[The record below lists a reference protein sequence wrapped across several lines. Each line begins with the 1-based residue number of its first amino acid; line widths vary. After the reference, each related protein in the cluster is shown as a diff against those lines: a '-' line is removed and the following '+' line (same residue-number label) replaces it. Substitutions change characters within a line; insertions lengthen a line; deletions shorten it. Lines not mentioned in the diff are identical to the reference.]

1 MSLDQ
6 IYNFRSLSPDLL
18 TSGQPTA
25 SQLAEIARTGVQTV
39 INLALPTSDN
49 ALPDEE
55 SLVRS
60 LGMEYLH
67 IPVEWEHPTQ
77 TDLERFLEIMQ
88 TQAGHKLLVHCA
100 ANYRASCFVALWHV
114 LRQGWALESALE
126 EIHRIWD
133 ENQYPVWKQFMAD
146 ALAQEGK

>member
-25 SQLAEIARTGVQTV
+25 SQLREIARTGVQTV
-39 INLALPTSDN
+39 TNLALPTSDN

-55 SLVRS
+55 KLVRS
-60 LGMEYLH
+60 LGMEYIH
-67 IPVEWEHPTQ
+67 IPVKWEHPTP

-88 TQAGHKLLVHCA
+88 TQAGRKLLVHCA
-100 ANYRASCFVALWHV
+100 ANYRASCFVALWRI
-114 LRQGWALESALE
+114 LRQGWSREPALAEM
-126 EIHRIWD
+126 HQIWD
-133 ENQYPVWKQFMAD
+133 ENQYPVWKQFIHD
-146 ALAQEGK
+146 ALIQEGK

>member
-6 IYNFRSLSPDLL
+6 IYNFRALSANLL

-25 SQLAEIARTGVQTV
+25 LQMAEIARIGVQTV

-60 LGMEYLH
+60 LGMEYIH

-77 TDLERFLEIMQ
+77 TDLGRFLEIMQ
-88 TQAGHKLLVHCA
+88 TQAGRKLLVHCA
-100 ANYRASCFVALWHV
+100 ANYRASCFVALWRILH
-114 LRQGWALESALE
+114 QGWSREPALAEM
-126 EIHRIWD
+126 HQIWD
-133 ENQYPVWKQFMAD
+133 ENQYPVWKQFIHD
-146 ALAQEGK
+146 ALIQEGK